1 MTAPKLLLLLAALA
15 HLSLAQTTV
24 TLATSSNPSIFGA
37 PVVLTATVAP
47 TDATGRV
54 TFYDG
59 VAVLG
64 VAPISSGTAS
74 LSTVLLPSGIR
85 RVKAYY
91 GGDVGHTA
99 SASNIVTQSVNAVR

>member
-37 PVVLTATVAP
+37 PVVLTAIVAP
-47 TDATGRV
+47 SNASGRV

-64 VAPISSGTAS
+64 TAS
-74 LSTVLLPSGIR
+74 LPRERPRFPQRCCPRG
-85 RVKAYY
+85 
-91 GGDVGHTA
+91 
-99 SASNIVTQSVNAVR
+99 SAG